1 MNNRPKGTSD
11 NQYLRT
17 RIKDEKGHY
26 ERWPEIR
33 VHPDVDT
40 AARAYLSDP
49 ACECESMSDLIRTS
63 VIEKVARARVTNP
76 TTKSII
82 TILKA
87 WDESNRKM
95 EMRRKF
101 KLRIEE
107 TAREAYELV
116 GEGKTN
122 EAAKHIHGIL
132 MNIRDLPEDDPWRA
146 ECETL
151 LKQKFG
157 YLLKMTQVSSLVP
170 EIGMVNPEAIEWE
183 KHGSQ

>member
-1 MNNRPKGTSD
+1 MSD
-11 NQYLRT
+11 TQYLRT

-26 ERWPEIR
+26 ERWGETR
-33 VHPDVDT
+33 VHPDLDT

-49 ACECESMSDLIRTS
+49 SCECDSLSELVRVA
-63 VIEKVARARVTNP
+63 VIEKITRARVTNP

-101 KLRIEE
+101 KQRIEE

-116 GEGKTN
+116 GEGKTS
-122 EAAKHIHGIL
+122 EAAKHIHKIL
-132 MNIRDLPEDDPWRA
+132 LTIRELPEEDPWRG
-146 ECETL
+146 ECEEL

-157 YLLKMTQVSSLVP
+157 YLLKMTQIASLVP
-170 EIGMVNPEAIEWE
+170 GDVLMPDMEAIEWE
-183 KHGSQ
+183 KHGTQ